1 VKRAPVS
8 AAPENVRGR
17 DDLKFK
23 SVTSFIFLF
32 YCMILLTFLDHAGG
46 KIFAVR
52 KQSLSPW
59 S

>member
-1 VKRAPVS
+1 
-8 AAPENVRGR
+8 
-17 DDLKFK
+17 
-23 SVTSFIFLF
+23 
-32 YCMILLTFLDHAGG
+32 MILLTFLDHAGG